1 MALTRSQ
8 ARDYIRAIC
17 GEQDFANLK
26 DTLVNQFINFG
37 IRQVQNDL
45 INLGMKVFV
54 KQKSLTGP
62 VIAVP
67 SDCLALP
74 NAIIDVKASI
84 ADRATVT
91 HNFTTGAVTISVV
104 EPGDYVWVVT
114 YANDTGYSTPAVTA
128 YNLSAKTVT
137 ITMKSTVTTGAQL
150 ATLAT
155 TDPVLSTYLVFSYSI
170 TSEITLDS
178 PPTAVTTVIPSTRNT
193 SGWQPAE
200 ECSIEDWNRLSSNTY
215 LAPTTT
221 NIIYKR
227 NGDYNGTGTLEFL
240 PVSVKYSYI
249 YYYYKLA
256 DLTSDSSSLP
266 FPDEYEELLLT
277 AVAIKCYSRLKFMAG
292 VSEKAQEYLT
302 KLQSLNND
310 YKNLLNDR
318 VADKTR
324 MLSDDPKD

>member
-37 IRQVQNDL
+37 IRQVKNDL

-114 YANDTGYSTPAVTA
+114 YATDTGYSTPAVTA

-200 ECSIEDWNRLSSNTY
+200 RVLS
-215 LAPTTT
+215 
-221 NIIYKR
+221 
-227 NGDYNGTGTLEFL
+227 
-240 PVSVKYSYI
+240 
-249 YYYYKLA
+249 
-256 DLTSDSSSLP
+256 
-266 FPDEYEELLLT
+266 
-277 AVAIKCYSRLKFMAG
+277 
-292 VSEKAQEYLT
+292 
-302 KLQSLNND
+302 
-310 YKNLLNDR
+310 
-318 VADKTR
+318 
-324 MLSDDPKD
+324 